1 MFGNQVSG
9 CKLGACFYRAFHRN
23 TTQDFLRLLNSETRA
38 KHGNSQF
45 EHSARREAVI
55 GSTTSSEL
63 TVGFLSTPKRSR
75 QREGL
80 LRFTSLVLCQILS
93 SAWLW

>member
-1 MFGNQVSG
+1 MIGTESRGVNLAMLLQGFSPEYYSALLEAPKFRNPGKAR
-9 CKLGACFYRAFHRN
+9 KLSVRAFCP
-23 TTQDFLRLLNSETRA
+23 
-38 KHGNSQF
+38 
-45 EHSARREAVI
+45 REAVI